1 MNAALNSQ
9 RWAVD
14 QKKQARAAFAEI
26 LAPVSKVR
34 AWRLAELRQMAEMM
48 EALPHMAD
56 MLAGVRAAIAK
67 LES

>member
-1 MNAALNSQ
+1 MTDAQNRQ

-14 QKKQARAAFAEI
+14 QKKRAAVAFAAT

-48 EALPHMAD
+48 EKMPQMALT
-56 MLAGVRAAIAK
+56 LASVRAEIAK
-67 LES
+67 LEA